1 MMTRRTFIKNLTV
14 VTSAAGLGLGGVLV
28 FQRRL
33 ALAEMTSASL
43 EPLLNGSVTLRDSLG
58 STWPARVKDVQ
69 SVCHPA
75 RFGAPG
81 TEQVSLLL
89 VVDDPSASAGIYRVE
104 TADLCLGELYLSPV
118 GGVGRDQRLEA
129 VITRIV

>member
-33 ALAEMTSASL
+33 AMAEITSASL
-43 EPLLNGSVTLRDSLG
+43 EPLLNGSVTLRDSQG
-58 STWPARVKDVQ
+58 GTWPARVKDVQ

-89 VVDDPSASAGIYRVE
+89 AVDDPSASAGTYRVE

-118 GGVGRDQRLEA
+118 GGVGHDQRLEA

>member
-1 MMTRRTFIKNLTV
+1 MMTRRTFMGNLTV
-14 VTSAAGLGLGGVLV
+14 VTAAAGLGLGGMLV

-33 ALAEMTSASL
+33 AMAEMTSASL
-43 EPLLNGSVTLRDSLG
+43 GPLLNGSVTLRDSQG
-58 STWPARVKDVQ
+58 GTWPARVKDVQ
-69 SVCHPA
+69 SVRHPA
-75 RFGAPG
+75 RFGAPA

-89 VVDDPSASAGIYRVE
+89 AVDNPSVSAGTYRVD

-118 GGVGRDQRLEA
+118 GGVGRNQRLEA

>member
-33 ALAEMTSASL
+33 AMAEMTSASL
-43 EPLLNGSVTLRDSLG
+43 EPLLNGSVTLRDSQG
-58 STWPARVKDVQ
+58 GTWPARVKDVQ

-81 TEQVSLLL
+81 TEQISLLL
-89 VVDDPSASAGIYRVE
+89 AVDDPSASAGTYRVE